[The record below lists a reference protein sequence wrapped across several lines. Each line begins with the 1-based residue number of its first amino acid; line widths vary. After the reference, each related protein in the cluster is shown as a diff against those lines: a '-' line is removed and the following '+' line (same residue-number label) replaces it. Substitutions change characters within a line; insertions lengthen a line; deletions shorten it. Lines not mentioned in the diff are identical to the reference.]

1 MQATSQYLQVLSS
14 VDFPKEVEF
23 VSWNGN
29 KLTLRMKQDMP
40 TAERGHMLLELEKRL
55 HREIDP
61 DVQVFLQPRGDMEKL
76 RVKLRGAKV

>member
-1 MQATSQYLQVLSS
+1 M
-14 VDFPKEVEF
+14 
-23 VSWNGN
+23 
-29 KLTLRMKQDMP
+29 RMKQDMP